1 MLFPI
6 YRKAYTAIIVFLPS
20 DKGSAIWQTSCC
32 NGFITLKY
40 KKKSTGTTDNT
51 RVSQSLQRTNHIN
64 RKKSIYVP
72 VKMSK
77 ISINHTRPVLFY
89 WAFFIISVFACLY
102 KFSLWLNTFMYRCV
116 EKDWKQVWYAVLQ

>member
-6 YRKAYTAIIVFLPS
+6 YRKAYTAFIVSLPS
-20 DKGSAIWQTSCC
+20 GKGSAIWHTSFC
-32 NGFITLKY
+32 NGFVTLKY

-77 ISINHTRPVLFY
+77 ISINHPRPVLF
-89 WAFFIISVFACLY
+89 F
-102 KFSLWLNTFMYRCV
+102 
-116 EKDWKQVWYAVLQ
+116 